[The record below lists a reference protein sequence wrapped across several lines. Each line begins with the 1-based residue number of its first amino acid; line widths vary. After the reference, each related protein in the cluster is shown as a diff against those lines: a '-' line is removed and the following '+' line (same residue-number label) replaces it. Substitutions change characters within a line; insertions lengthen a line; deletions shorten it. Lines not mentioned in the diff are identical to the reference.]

1 MLMCGRWLRRDARNV
16 NGDGS
21 YTLCCRVREDDGGT
35 KPRDV
40 ARLPLWH
47 DDDVE
52 WCCRAA
58 AVADRRSMDVAA
70 VRFIGG

>member
-1 MLMCGRWLRRDARNV
+1 MARNV
-16 NGDGS
+16 DGDGS
-21 YTLCCRVREDDGGT
+21 YTCCRLIKREDDGGM
-35 KPRDV
+35 KPGGV

-70 VRFIGG
+70 VSFMMWG